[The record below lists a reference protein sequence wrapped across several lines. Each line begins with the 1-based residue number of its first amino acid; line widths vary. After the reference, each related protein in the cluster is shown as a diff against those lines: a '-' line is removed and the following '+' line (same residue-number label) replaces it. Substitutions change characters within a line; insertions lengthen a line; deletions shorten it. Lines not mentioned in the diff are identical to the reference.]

1 MEGMELCRYAFLNT
15 NQIVSEPFI
24 AAAQGPR
31 ANGES
36 RRGALYVFRGVV
48 GVVLRPPTIPEG
60 AGTVVLAEGKARGK
74 RQKRHVRVT
83 HTRCIESHQTLCS
96 VLEHQFY
103 DVRFEPSSA

>member
-1 MEGMELCRYAFLNT
+1 MQLCRYAFLNA
-15 NQIVSEPFI
+15 NQIVPEPPI
-24 AAAQGPR
+24 AASRRPG
-31 ANGES
+31 ANGQS
-36 RRGALYVFRGVV
+36 QRSASYVFRGLVD
-48 GVVLRPPTIPEG
+48 VVLRPPTTREG

-96 VLEHQFY
+96 VLEHRFY